1 MRRAALLLL
10 LLSHTRTTDDLL
22 SAQSRLEDTP
32 EIASWLCSVCPQTKV
47 TIGNYTYLDGA
58 LHVQLSL
65 ACDAI
70 ISKLAEQQGPVH
82 AFLCT
87 LTDVHTVPKA
97 AYDAAKENMA
107 KAPWWQKMSPFSL
120 EPNAIEPVKTEDGS
134 TVYIVD
140 GIVADQGPNYIL
152 AKRLQHWRAILN
164 GRAGTPSQ
172 ATSPRAP
179 QRRRSLAMPSS
190 LRLTAECIFSNPW
203 RSCTRKR
210 RTPLWEPSIHD
221 VRAGKCAPAVPGA
234 AIGTR
239 FSSSSTD
246 PSTAARGAA
255 ATRWAPLNPRGLAF
269 YSGQPHFVA
278 GAVGFLRW

>member
-1 MRRAALLLL
+1 M
-10 LLSHTRTTDDLL
+10 
-22 SAQSRLEDTP
+22 
-32 EIASWLCSVCPQTKV
+32 CPQTKV

-70 ISKLAEQQGPVH
+70 ISKLAEQRKDLSI

-87 LTDVHTVPKA
+87 PTDVHTVPKA

-152 AKRLQHWRAILN
+152 AKRLQHWRAILEWSRGHTISSN
-164 GRAGTPSQ
+164 IAPST
-172 ATSPRAP
+172 ATASV
-179 QRRRSLAMPSS
+179 
-190 LRLTAECIFSNPW
+190 TSNAQFAAAYGGMHLFKPMEVMYQET
-203 RSCTRKR
+203 SNAVMGA
-210 RTPLWEPSIHD
+210 LLIHD
-221 VRAGKCAPAVPGA
+221 VRAGKKAPAAPGA
-234 AIGTR
+234 AIGNPLQLFEYGSFHGGTWR
-239 FSSSSTD
+239 CGYKMGSTGIL
-246 PSTAARGAA
+246 AA
-255 ATRWAPLNPRGLAF
+255 LAF

-278 GAVGFLRW
+278 GAVGFLSVVTWVVLGDATWTLLG